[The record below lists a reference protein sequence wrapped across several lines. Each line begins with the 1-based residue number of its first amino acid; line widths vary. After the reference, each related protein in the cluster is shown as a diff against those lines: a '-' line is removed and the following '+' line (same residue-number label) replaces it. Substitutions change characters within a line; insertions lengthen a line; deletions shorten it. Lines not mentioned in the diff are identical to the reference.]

1 MKNNKNINIKSKEI
15 ILSAFVLFSV
25 FLIFIPTNVYANEIN
40 ITSIG
45 LEETTILT
53 LKNDSTDSINTLR
66 IWLQEDFNFE
76 SFKTEKGW
84 MGEKNQAGVIIFTSS
99 EMIKI
104 GESVKFGIKTDKTN
118 PAINWKVINEK
129 DEVVKTGI
137 TDHRGIIPMV
147 KENPQIN
154 TDDINLSDIKNNN
167 GEIFPDSTFK
177 IIPDKPNSGSTIRV
191 VGENFESSQEFN
203 FYINNEKIGDFKTKS
218 DGSFITTMEIPKI
231 ENNERTEFKVKNNQ
245 GQEKILSIRVGS
257 DQNRI
262 LEDENIQLT
271 VDGINNIVNRG
282 DDLKIYGTAIPNKS
296 IIVRIL
302 DPQLDITNTRT
313 TTSDSQGKWEL
324 LDNVLIPWDAP
335 FGQYSITVSDG
346 NKEILKNWQVK
357 TDKVIILNPSKIF
370 FKSGDLIKFNGTAI
384 PNNQVEIILE
394 DSFGNEIMTEDV
406 DVNEL
411 GYLEFE
417 YQTKEND
424 DIEGTWTIIATQG
437 NEKEFI
443 YFGYGQMG
451 TVPINFEFDKSNYKS
466 SDTAIID
473 FLGKPSENLTLLII
487 SPAGNI
493 KEQEIPIKLRADGR
507 STFELELSGYESGIY
522 TAVVKKSG
530 VETTETFSVGLQI
543 GSGNIEANITKT
555 EYQQGESILILGNTN
570 PNSLMTIT
578 LVDPSGKQIKSLE
591 IPSDS
596 VGTFTEDRLKVPVD
610 GITGKWEIKIV
621 SGTNSENME
630 FNVYSTENE
639 GITVNIPKEIK
650 AEELLQIKIITTF
663 KTSIIVEITD
673 DSGESIGKI
682 SCNTT
687 KEFVCEVFWTVP
699 KNTLPGTYTATIDD
713 AKNSRQVTFDVIPN

>member
-1 MKNNKNINIKSKEI
+1 MKKNKNININSKGI
-15 ILSAFVLFSV
+15 VLSTFVLFSV
-25 FLIFIPTNVYANEIN
+25 LLIFIPTNVYADEIS

-45 LEETTILT
+45 LEQTTILT
-53 LKNDSTDSINTLR
+53 LKNNSNEDVNSLR
-66 IWLQEDFNFE
+66 IWLQDGFNFE
-76 SFKTEKGW
+76 SFKTENGW
-84 MGEKNQAGVIIFTSS
+84 IGEKNQAEVIIFTSS
-99 EMIKI
+99 ETIKS
-104 GESVKFGIKTDKTN
+104 GESVKFGIKTDKVN
-118 PAINWKVINEK
+118 PVINWKTVNEK
-129 DEVVKTGI
+129 DEVIEKGI
-137 TDHRGIIPMV
+137 TDYRGNIPIV
-147 KENPQIN
+147 TQIP
-154 TDDINLSDIKNNN
+154 DLKNSETKLPDVNN
-167 GEIFPDSTFK
+167 SEGKIFSDSTFK

-191 VGENFESSQEFN
+191 VGENFESSQEFD

-218 DGSFITTMEIPKI
+218 DGSFLTTVKIPKI
-231 ENNERTEFKVKNNQ
+231 ESNERTEFKIKNNQ
-245 GQEKILSIRVGS
+245 GQEKTMSIRVGN

-262 LEDENIQLT
+262 LEDENVSLT
-271 VDGINNIVNRG
+271 VKGINNIVKRG

-302 DPQLDITNTRT
+302 DPQKDITNTRT

-357 TDKVIILNPSKIF
+357 TDKVIILNPTKIF
-370 FKSGDLIKFNGTAI
+370 FKAGDLIKFNGTAI

-394 DSFGNEIMTEDV
+394 DSFGNEIISENV

-424 DIEGTWTIIATQG
+424 DEEGTWTIIATQG

-451 TVPINFEFDKSNYKS
+451 TVPINFEFDKLNYKS
-466 SDTAIID
+466 SEIAIID
-473 FLGKPSENLTLLII
+473 FLGKPSENLSLLII
-487 SPAGNI
+487 SPSGNI
-493 KEQEIPIKLRADGR
+493 KEQEIPVKLRADGR

-543 GSGNIEANITKT
+543 GSGNIEANTTKT

-570 PNSLMTIT
+570 PNSLMTIA
-578 LVDPSGKQIKSLE
+578 LVDPNGKQIKSLE
-591 IPSDS
+591 IPSDN
-596 VGTFTEDRLKVPVD
+596 VGVFTENRLKIPID
-610 GITGKWEIKIV
+610 GISGKWEIKIS
-621 SGTNSENME
+621 SGTNSENIE
-630 FNVYSTENE
+630 FNVYSTNSE
-639 GITVNIPKEIK
+639 GITINIPKEVK

-673 DSGESIGKI
+673 DSGETIEKI

-687 KEFVCEVFWTVP
+687 KEFLCEVFWTVP
-699 KNTLPGTYTATIDD
+699 KNMLPGIYTATVND
-713 AKNSRQVTFDVIPN
+713 AKNSREVTFNVIPN